1 MTLSTV
7 RRQMACP
14 ALLLAVATLLAGCG
28 ALMPIQPGMT
38 GQAVIAQRGS
48 PTRTVPLTDAAG
60 AVTGSRLQY
69 SSQPMG
75 QSALMVD
82 LDTSGKVTASR
93 QVLQSAEFA
102 RIQPGQWTRPIVER
116 EFGPPAK
123 VDRVASWQGDIL
135 NYRWRDPGGTDML
148 LWVYLDAANT
158 VQRVGQG
165 MELPIEVF
173 EKD

>member
-1 MTLSTV
+1 M
-7 RRQMACP
+7 
-14 ALLLAVATLLAGCG
+14 
-28 ALMPIQPGMT
+28 
-38 GQAVIAQRGS
+38 
-48 PTRTVPLTDAAG
+48 
-60 AVTGSRLQY
+60 RL
-69 SSQPMG
+69 G
-75 QSALMVD
+75 
-82 LDTSGKVTASR
+82 
-93 QVLQSAEFA
+93 
-102 RIQPGQWTRPIVER
+102 VEC

>member
-1 MTLSTV
+1 MNLFTV
-7 RRQMACP
+7 RRLDVCP
-14 ALLLAVATLLAGCG
+14 ALLLAVAAALAGCG
-28 ALMPIQPGMT
+28 ALLPIQPGMT

-48 PTRTVPLTDAAG
+48 PTRTVPLTDAKG

-82 LDTSGKVTASR
+82 LDASGKVTASR

-102 RIQPGQWTRPIVER
+102 RIQPGQWTRLDIER

-123 VDRVASWQGDIL
+123 VDHVASWQGDIL
-135 NYRWRDPGGTDML
+135 NYRWRDAAGGDML
-148 LWVYLDAANT
+148 LWVYLDRAST

-165 MELPIEVF
+165 MEIPIEVP
-173 EKD
+173 ENN